1 MHLACV
7 FRYLRVV
14 GELTSDWGFGKLLTF
29 CADSHSVSVPPPV
42 TAVARKGP
50 RSFCPKCKWQ
60 VTPKHAHT
68 LNPTKSEWV
77 DYAVIQAQCGNLSG
91 NELTRN
97 SSGKHSAEPL
107 WTDPGQKSEI
117 IVRQLISTLQQ
128 QLQQNASGDRML
140 QSSPKILACE
150 EKATTTTSGITR
162 VSSATSSPCCS
173 SDHADFLTTEPQ
185 LPSSPHV

>member
-162 VSSATSSPCCS
+162 VSSATSSPCYS